1 LASENT
7 HLASGGSILPFEH
20 IKSLSKISKS
30 NGLKFHMD
38 GARIWH
44 AILTDPQSIEYGKYC
59 DSLTFCFSKGLG
71 APIGSM
77 LMGDKNFINEAR
89 EYRKKLGGGMRQVGI
104 IASAARYAIE
114 NRDHLLE
121 DHKKASDVNNSI
133 EKDNR
138 SFHTATY
145 KGTNMLFF
153 SFDTTDSAEIFRK
166 KLEEKNIISGFIKK
180 DIIRLVFHKDVEIDK
195 VDSIVEA
202 INYSSSIDI

>member
-1 LASENT
+1 
-7 HLASGGSILPFEH
+7 
-20 IKSLSKISKS
+20 
-30 NGLKFHMD
+30 
-38 GARIWH
+38 
-44 AILTDPQSIEYGKYC
+44 
-59 DSLTFCFSKGLG
+59 
-71 APIGSM
+71 
-77 LMGDKNFINEAR
+77 
-89 EYRKKLGGGMRQVGI
+89 MRQVGI

-180 DIIRLVFHKDVEIDK
+180 DIIRLVFHKDVGIDK

-202 INYSSSIDI
+202 INYSSSTDIWFHSVIDFSDKLTKTKTPPSATEFEINTFNKISVKQSDAQKALPKT